1 MPEPRARTL
10 IRDWGKRLQAEPLA
24 ARVIVGLRGRRD
36 EIWRGAFD
44 LLQREC
50 PEYRNAVDDE
60 FTAES
65 KSHCGELLD
74 LIVAVAAGRTDH
86 MGTDPFG
93 FVRTHA
99 QWRARHGVPLSASLH
114 AYRLA
119 HRTYWALTREAVV
132 NGARQK
138 EAISC
143 LTMLSDFWIEF
154 FDVIGGALAEA
165 HAVEEKLFIAQNT
178 RAHLALIENLLR
190 GIDPKDAEAQ
200 RLCALC
206 GIVPGAP
213 LAVALAR
220 PVHPPTRAQ
229 IDVEPRLRSLVRL
242 LEQALPATSFG
253 KLIDIRNGEVAAI
266 VSSADG
272 DTARRMVSALRA
284 SGFDRRAANG
294 SAACIGISLDAAEL
308 DRLPQALDE
317 ARLAIDFAGG
327 ARPVMLFAD
336 IDLPEFL
343 IRRAETAAFRLI
355 PTWAHHVS
363 DAHGGQSGELSRTIR
378 AFAACSLNVKQAA
391 RRLGVHTN
399 TVYFRLN
406 RINELT
412 GVDPRTYAGTSLLL
426 TTLRLLEIQGKGAE
440 VS

>member
-1 MPEPRARTL
+1 MAEPRAKTL

-24 ARVIVGLRGRRD
+24 ARVITGLRGRRN

-60 FTAES
+60 FTVES

-74 LIVAVAAGRTDH
+74 LIVAVAAGRSDDL
-86 MGTDPFG
+86 GADPFG

-99 QWRARHGVPLSASLH
+99 EWRARHGVPLSASLH

-119 HRTYWALTREAVV
+119 HRTYWAMTREAAVK
-132 NGARQK
+132 GARQE

-143 LTMLSDFWIEF
+143 LTMLSDFWMEF
-154 FDVIGGALAEA
+154 FDVIGSALAEA

-178 RAHLALIENLLR
+178 RAHLALIESLLC
-190 GIDPKDAEAQ
+190 GIQPKDAEAQ

-206 GIVPGAP
+206 GIIPGAP
-213 LAVALAR
+213 LAVAVAR
-220 PVHPPTRAQ
+220 PIQPSTGEES
-229 IDVEPRLRSLVRL
+229 DVEPRLRSLLRV
-242 LEQALPATSFG
+242 LEQSLPTSSFG
-253 KLIDIRNGEVAAI
+253 KLIDIRSSEVAAI

-272 DTARRMVSALRA
+272 DTARRVADALRA
-284 SGFDRRAANG
+284 SGFERRAANG
-294 SAACIGISLDAAEL
+294 AAAGIGISLDAAEVG
-308 DRLPQALDE
+308 RLPQALDE

-327 ARPVMLFAD
+327 ARPVMHFAD

-355 PTWAHHVS
+355 PDWAHHVS
-363 DAHGGQSGELSRTIR
+363 DGNGGQPGELSRTIR
-378 AFAACSLNVKQAA
+378 AFADCSLNVKQAA

-426 TTLRLLEIQGKGAE
+426 TTLRLLEIRGKGTE

>member
-1 MPEPRARTL
+1 MPEPRAKTL
-10 IRDWGKRLQAEPLA
+10 IRDWGERLRAEPLA
-24 ARVIVGLRGRRD
+24 ARVIAGLRGRRD
-36 EIWRGAFD
+36 EIWRGAFE

-50 PEYRNAVDDE
+50 PEYRNAVDDD

-65 KSHCGELLD
+65 KGHCGELLD
-74 LIVAVAAGRTDH
+74 LIVAVAAGRAERI
-86 MGTDPFG
+86 GADPFG
-93 FVRTHA
+93 FVRVHA
-99 QWRARHGVPLSASLH
+99 EWRARHGVPLSASLH

-119 HRTYWALTREAVV
+119 HRTYWTLTREAVV

-165 HAVEEKLFIAQNT
+165 HAVEEKLFIAQST
-178 RAHLALIENLLR
+178 RAHLALIENLLH
-190 GIDPKDAEAQ
+190 GIDPRDAEAQ

-206 GIVPGAP
+206 GIIPGAP
-213 LAVALAR
+213 LAVAVAR
-220 PVHPPTRAQ
+220 PVHPPTGDQ

-242 LEQALPATSFG
+242 LEQALPISSFG
-253 KLIDIRNGEVAAI
+253 RLIDIRNGEVAAI
-266 VSSADG
+266 VSSGDG
-272 DTARRMVSALRA
+272 DTARRMVDALRA
-284 SGFDRRAANG
+284 SGFERRAANG
-294 SAACIGISLDAAEL
+294 SAACIGISLDATEL
-308 DRLPQALDE
+308 GRVPQALDE

-327 ARPVMLFAD
+327 TRPVMRFAD

-355 PTWAHHVS
+355 PDWAHQVS
-363 DAHGGQSGELSRTIR
+363 DAHGGQPGELSRTIR
-378 AFAACSLNVKQAA
+378 VFADCSLNVKQAA
-391 RRLGVHTN
+391 RCLGVHTN
-399 TVYFRLN
+399 TVYFRLK

-426 TTLRLLEIQGKGAE
+426 TALRLLEIQGKGAE